1 MSIAL
6 IDGDI
11 LVYTVGFASEKVSE
25 RHASSRLLRTLN
37 TIINAT
43 QCSSYRLFLS
53 DSRGNFRNSIFP
65 LYKANRTAPK
75 PVHYEHLSNEVVG
88 SFAGEVA
95 FGEEADDAIGI
106 CAGQYEDYTIVT
118 IDKDLDQI
126 PGLHFNW
133 RKNTFN
139 YVTEE
144 EARRFFWYQCLVG
157 DPGDNIVPA
166 VGLSCPGIGH
176 KKASEALGNNNES
189 GYYRI
194 VRNLFRARSASLL
207 RRKTIPNDPE
217 SSDVRLLLTGQLVKI
232 RRKPNEIWQPPQ
244 LDEE

>member
-25 RHASSRLLRTLN
+25 RQASSRLLRTLD

-88 SFAGEVA
+88 SLAGEVA

-106 CAGQYEDYTIVT
+106 CAGQYKDYTIVT

-176 KKASEALGNNNES
+176 KKATEALRHVSTEED
-189 GYYRI
+189 YFRCT
-194 VRNLFRARSASLL
+194 RDLFRAKCYSRN
-207 RRKTIPNDPE
+207 NDFCRD
-217 SSDVRLLLTGQLVKI
+217 SSDVRLQITGQLVKI